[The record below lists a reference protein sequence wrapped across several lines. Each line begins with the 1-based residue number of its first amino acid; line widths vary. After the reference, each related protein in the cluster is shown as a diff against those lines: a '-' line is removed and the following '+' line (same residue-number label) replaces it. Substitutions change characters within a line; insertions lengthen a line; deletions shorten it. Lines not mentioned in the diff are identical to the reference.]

1 LLKSLMDSSERYD
14 WDTWEEKGDL
24 QLRLLTLLVLVAV
37 LKHTGLLNPLLS
49 GQLYDPLKIVLVK
62 YFKLCV
68 LYRSCEH
75 NSILEIFRLT
85 FALRR
90 RLLNIK
96 AVKDQVKQQTG
107 LEEPVPSTSI
117 EEGDSRR
124 RHDEE
129 DGDDGDT
136 SDDGMRSYYH
146 GKI

>member
-1 LLKSLMDSSERYD
+1 MLKSLMESSERYD

-37 LKHTGLLNPLLS
+37 LKHTGLLSSLLS
-49 GQLYDPLKIVLVK
+49 GQLYACCKVHNQAI
-62 YFKLCV
+62 FNCGIF
-68 LYRSCEH
+68 RTCEH
-75 NSILEIFRLT
+75 SSILEIFRLT

-96 AVKDQVKQQTG
+96 AVKDQVKQQIG

-124 RHDEE
+124 RQDEE
-129 DGDDGDT
+129 EGDDGDT

-146 GKI
+146 GK